1 MLRKLPAK
9 QVTWKTFRNFGYAN
23 GFVREIRVAVLC
35 CKRNKLETAV
45 VETKQTIYFV
55 FIVLYMYFM
64 CSTHHL
70 HCRAILFE
78 NYFYLKNKTFDF
90 LFLKNTI
97 DKVNISY
104 IVLIKKN
111 SITKIYTIFKTLV
124 EQASSAS
131 NRLSSE
137 ESPSEKREATQRAKL
152 AVFVGSNMA
161 TWLRSPLGTTQVV
174 FC

>member
-1 MLRKLPAK
+1 
-9 QVTWKTFRNFGYAN
+9 
-23 GFVREIRVAVLC
+23 
-35 CKRNKLETAV
+35 
-45 VETKQTIYFV
+45 
-55 FIVLYMYFM
+55 MYFM

-111 SITKIYTIFKTLV
+111 SITKIYNF
-124 EQASSAS
+124 QD
-131 NRLSSE
+131 
-137 ESPSEKREATQRAKL
+137 PCRAGFFGL
-152 AVFVGSNMA
+152 
-161 TWLRSPLGTTQVV
+161 
-174 FC
+174 

>member
-1 MLRKLPAK
+1 M
-9 QVTWKTFRNFGYAN
+9 W
-23 GFVREIRVAVLC
+23 LC
-35 CKRNKLETAV
+35 CAVKEINSKLQSW
-45 VETKQTIYFV
+45 KQSKLYILYS
-55 FIVLYMYFM
+55 LYAYMYFM

-78 NYFYLKNKTFDF
+78 NYFYLRKKSFSF
-90 LFLKNTI
+90 LFLKNSI